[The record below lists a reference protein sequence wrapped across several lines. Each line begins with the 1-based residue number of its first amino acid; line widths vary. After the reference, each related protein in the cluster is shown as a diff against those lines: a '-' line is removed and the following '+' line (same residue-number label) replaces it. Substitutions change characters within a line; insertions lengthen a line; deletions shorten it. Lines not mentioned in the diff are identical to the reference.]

1 MSIIPR
7 TAQSAVVTLKL
18 IVSSETYELGQVG
31 PELLI
36 FVNPTS
42 LPPCEGEILMTIDG
56 RVYRQKISL
65 PDGCDLNARIVRTVA
80 IDEMR

>member
-7 TAQSAVVTLKL
+7 TAHSARVTLKL
-18 IVSSETYELGQVG
+18 IVDSATYELAQVG